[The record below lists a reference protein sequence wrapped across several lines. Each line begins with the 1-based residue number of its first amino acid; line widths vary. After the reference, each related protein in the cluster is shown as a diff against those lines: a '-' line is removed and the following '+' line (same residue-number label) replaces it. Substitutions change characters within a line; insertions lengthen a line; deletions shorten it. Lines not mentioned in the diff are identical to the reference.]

1 MRRRSRKEKGS
12 LLLLDDDE
20 ADVFELLARALLV
33 HIRVQVVEFRVR
45 LPLRRDLKVFDVTV
59 LDAIDGDY
67 NKEGDTR

>member
-20 ADVFELLARALLV
+20 ADVLELLARALLV
-33 HIRVQVVEFRVR
+33 HIRVQVVELRVR
-45 LPLRRDLKVFDVTV
+45 LPLRRDLEILDVTV